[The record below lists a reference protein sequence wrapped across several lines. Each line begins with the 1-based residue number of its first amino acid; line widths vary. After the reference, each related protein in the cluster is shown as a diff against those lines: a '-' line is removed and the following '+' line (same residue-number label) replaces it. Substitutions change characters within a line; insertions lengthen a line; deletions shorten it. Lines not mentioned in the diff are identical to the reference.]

1 MALPTNIP
9 VGINA
14 TTTPGQYWTDEDGVS
29 HYTGDVYNYTD
40 QSGNLVLYT
49 PPILSTG
56 DDNGQGAGEIQ
67 VPARWTSAVLDPNAE
82 DGYRYST
89 YLAPNASIEDM
100 IRARGPSGYAG
111 PLGAMLQALENANP
125 NDTLF
130 TPETF
135 DRMNQTQMGK
145 FGNYSS
151 TESLTDLM
159 NKAVQ
164 AAGAPDYATSGAAQI
179 DKVPAVQ
186 AFNQGQTDKWNEQQ
200 KDTGTVFGDF
210 APILDVVSNVF
221 FPVIGP
227 AAVEFVNN
235 RGDVEAAAKA
245 AAFAYAA
252 GAISGS
258 EAVSSGVSEISTSI
272 IDAAK
277 AVGMS
282 AEQAAA
288 LASSASSATKTALTS
303 GLNAVMSG
311 KGDPFEAAIT
321 GGAFS
326 MLGGSVAKLL
336 TLEGVNSTIS
346 STIANAIVQEVR
358 NGSIDPNALLT
369 SAVSNELNP
378 RIASILKENNISAD
392 LIPTITRAVNQAVTT
407 GDVDPTKLFSSAVL
421 DKVNSGAFN
430 GVEAGINDATNT
442 IVDANL
448 TNAGYANTGN
458 GSYTYTYDDGST
470 ITVDA
475 NMNPIGS
482 TEASDAT
489 NSVGALT
496 DAGYVANNNG
506 TYTYTYDDGSTITV
520 DADMNPIG
528 STEASD
534 EYTSAGGAGSASGK
548 SGIAGKL
555 GTAVLGGVKN
565 AVKPITTSSTGKP
578 IIAPP
583 TGKASATTPG
593 STTPGSTT
601 PGATTP
607 GATTPGATT
616 PGATTPAGTADQT
629 QQNQQNSLLMGLLLG
644 EQPQQPPPQQTQ
656 QLAKITPYDWDKD
669 ILGAADYVNATQSD
683 YFTGGSVSAVN
694 EELLRMLRS

>member
-1 MALPTNIP
+1 MALPANIP

-67 VPARWTSAVLDPNAE
+67 VPARWTRGVLDPNAE
-82 DGYRYST
+82 DGYRYSA
-89 YLAPNASIEDM
+89 YLEPEQQAQQDKWGGAMDPQDASFFPQLQNIIQQTTGGKYSPDQINAAMRASNWWGKLGGGSNAYNAAVEVADRLGADTSWYNQGTSDQYRQAAEAKSPEG
-100 IRARGPSGYAG
+100 RARAADNSGGLFGMGGGGLGLGDVTPVANVLASYFGG
-111 PLGAMLQALENANP
+111 PLGA
-125 NDTLF
+125 
-130 TPETF
+130 
-135 DRMNQTQMGK
+135 G
-145 FGNYSS
+145 
-151 TESLTDLM
+151 
-159 NKAVQ
+159 
-164 AAGAPDYATSGAAQI
+164 
-179 DKVPAVQ
+179 
-186 AFNQGQTDKWNEQQ
+186 AFN
-200 KDTGTVFGDF
+200 
-210 APILDVVSNVF
+210 
-221 FPVIGP
+221 
-227 AAVEFVNN
+227 FVNSG
-235 RGDVEAAAKA
+235 GDIEATAKA
-245 AAFAYAA
+245 AALSYAA

-258 EAVSSGVSEISTSI
+258 DALASGVSDVTKSL
-272 IDAAK
+272 IDS
-277 AVGMS
+277 GMS
-282 AEQAAA
+282 AEAASA
-288 LASSASSATKTALTS
+288 FASTAGKAAGTAITS
-303 GLNAVMSG
+303 GLSAAVSG
-311 KGDPFEAAIT
+311 KGDPFEAALK
-321 GGAFS
+321 GGAFA
-326 MLGGSVAKLL
+326 MLGGSIAKAL
-336 TLEGVNSTIS
+336 TLEGAPSALSSTIS
-346 STIANAIVQEVR
+346 KAIVQAVR
-358 NGSIDPNALLT
+358 TGSIDPETLLA
-369 SAVSNELNP
+369 SA
-378 RIASILKENNISAD
+378 A
-392 LIPTITRAVNQAVTT
+392 
-407 GDVDPTKLFSSAVL
+407 
-421 DKVNSGAFN
+421 SGAFN
-430 GVEAGINDATNT
+430 STLSSILKDNGVSAEAIPTFTKFINAAVLNGESDPSKLFSVEDISRINNNEVDATDVALKDATNT

-458 GSYTYTYDDGST
+458 GSYTYTYEDGST

-565 AVKPITTSSTGKP
+565 AVKPITTSPTGKP

-601 PGATTP
+601 PGD
-607 GATTPGATT
+607 TT

-656 QLAKITPYDWDKD
+656 QLAKITPYDWNKD
-669 ILGAADYVNATQSD
+669 ILGADDYVNATQSD

-694 EELLRMLRS
+694 DELIRLIRS

>member
-9 VGINA
+9 VGINV

-40 QSGNLVLYT
+40 QSGNPVEYT
-49 PPILSTG
+49 PPQLSSG
-56 DDNGQGAGEIQ
+56 DDNGAGAGEIQ
-67 VPARWTSAVLDPNAE
+67 VPARWTQQGAVNGYDVDLGAATYANTPYLDPEQQAQKDMYGGAMNPQDASFFPQLQNIIQQTVGGQYSQDQILAAMRASNWWGQLGSGSNPYNAAVE
-82 DGYRYST
+82 VAQKLGADTSWYNQGTSDQYRQAAEAKSPEGQARAQPHGGLFGEGGGSLGLGDLTPVANVLAST
-89 YLAPNASIEDM
+89 F
-100 IRARGPSGYAG
+100 GG
-111 PLGAMLQALENANP
+111 PLGA
-125 NDTLF
+125 
-130 TPETF
+130 
-135 DRMNQTQMGK
+135 G
-145 FGNYSS
+145 
-151 TESLTDLM
+151 
-159 NKAVQ
+159 
-164 AAGAPDYATSGAAQI
+164 
-179 DKVPAVQ
+179 
-186 AFNQGQTDKWNEQQ
+186 AFN
-200 KDTGTVFGDF
+200 
-210 APILDVVSNVF
+210 
-221 FPVIGP
+221 
-227 AAVEFVNN
+227 FVNSG
-235 RGDVEAAAKA
+235 GDIEAAAKA
-245 AAFAYAA
+245 AALSYAA

-258 EAVSSGVSEISTSI
+258 DALASGVSDVTKSL
-272 IDAAK
+272 IDS
-277 AVGMS
+277 GMS
-282 AEQAAA
+282 AEAASA
-288 LASSASSATKTALTS
+288 FASTAGKAAGTAITS
-303 GLNAVMSG
+303 GLSAAVSG
-311 KGDPFEAAIT
+311 KGDPFEAALK
-321 GGAFS
+321 GGAFA
-326 MLGGSVAKLL
+326 MLGGSIAKAL
-336 TLEGVNSTIS
+336 TLEGAPSALS
-346 STIANAIVQEVR
+346 STVSKAIVQAVR
-358 NGSIDPNALLT
+358 TGSIDPETLLA
-369 SAVSNELNP
+369 SA
-378 RIASILKENNISAD
+378 A
-392 LIPTITRAVNQAVTT
+392 
-407 GDVDPTKLFSSAVL
+407 
-421 DKVNSGAFN
+421 SGAFN
-430 GVEAGINDATNT
+430 STLSSILKDNGVSAEAIPTFTKFINAAVSNGESDPSKLFSVEDISRINNNEVDATDVAIKDATNT

-565 AVKPITTSSTGKP
+565 AVKPITTSPTGKP

-593 STTPGSTT
+593 STTPG
-601 PGATTP
+601 ATTP
-607 GATTPGATT
+607 GTTN
-616 PGATTPAGTADQT
+616 PAGTANQT

-644 EQPQQPPPQQTQ
+644 EQPQQPLPQQPQ
-656 QLAKITPYDWDKD
+656 QLAKITPYDWNKD
-669 ILGAADYVNATQSD
+669 ILGADDYVNATQSD